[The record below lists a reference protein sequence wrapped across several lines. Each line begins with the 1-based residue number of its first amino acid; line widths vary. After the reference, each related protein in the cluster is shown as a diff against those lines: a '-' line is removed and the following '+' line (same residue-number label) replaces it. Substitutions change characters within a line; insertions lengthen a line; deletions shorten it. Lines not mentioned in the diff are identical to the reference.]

1 MKINLCLVAC
11 WGGELRLKTETM
23 LKWMYAV
30 TAVFVCVAAAVAAA
44 MIMHRS
50 EVRIVWSDHPEEM
63 QIWADNANALK
74 EKMDA
79 LFPEREPKET
89 NTSNEILPNFS
100 ALVNMNT
107 AGKEELMTLPGIGE
121 ILAERIIQYRTMHG
135 DFKAAEELKKVSGI
149 GEKIY
154 AAICDLITV

>member
-1 MKINLCLVAC
+1 M
-11 WGGELRLKTETM
+11 KTETM

-30 TAVFVCVAAAVAAA
+30 TAVFVCIAAAVAAA
-44 MIMHRS
+44 MIIHRS
-50 EVRIVWSDHPEEM
+50 DVHIVWSDHPEEL
-63 QIWADNANALK
+63 QIWADHADDLK

-79 LFPEREPKET
+79 LFPEREVKES
-89 NTSNEILPNFS
+89 NASNEILPNFS

-121 ILAERIIQYRTMHG
+121 ILAERIIQYREEHG
-135 DFKAAEELKKVSGI
+135 GFKASEEIKQVSGI

-154 AAICDLITV
+154 AAICGLITV